1 MQRFVQHQ
9 KLFLL
14 AALTAA
20 VFMHQAR
27 AAGPEEA
34 GDGAVHPGASQQILL
49 AAAPEADRHHSNRV
63 AGKRPATGKDKE
75 SEGRTARRDALLPLP
90 SNIENGSIVALMCGR
105 TYVGTLNLVG
115 KYNVRVRTEGG
126 CGKASISPGQPVS
139 GWVREH
145 GHIYSAPIRFK
156 PAQVSIGGQPVDLAH
171 FPNRPKIWAK
181 GKTQNPNQ
189 LRFAL
194 PSADLAG
201 AQLVFRANE
210 WLIEKRPVREYADG
224 SILLA
229 PKVGDAF
236 DLPAEPEFYVEGK
249 LWMLDSPG
257 EWAASGGRLYVWAAD
272 GKSPEGRV
280 WASPDASGIDATDSK
295 EVSIENVRVFDSKI
309 GIDGSNSTNLRI
321 RHVEIANSAEDGI
334 FAGGTGLLVEHARI
348 SNSVQNG
355 IYGFYGIRNSTVAHS
370 TVTSTGM
377 VGMPKRSKGAIVFE
391 DASGQRITDNK
402 VLNSSYIGIR
412 VHRDAVVADNLIDG
426 ACLILTDCGGIYTF
440 APRKEALNVR
450 IERNTIKN
458 LAQRQAYA
466 VYLDDNANGVTVANN
481 VIENNPGGL
490 EIHNGFDNLITGNV
504 FKSSGYEHI
513 LMNETTHTPSLR
525 QNRIVRNVFVS
536 NKGEPTYRLWS
547 LVKQPTAELF
557 ASYNDNVYTAD
568 ASNFAEIAGT
578 GMVNFNAWKKRMR
591 QDERSVLKSAPRGT
605 PAKS

>member
-1 MQRFVQHQ
+1 MNRFTFNQALYMLVALAGAICVRHAPAAELAQYAAADELARQRAPQSFV
-9 KLFLL
+9 
-14 AALTAA
+14 
-20 VFMHQAR
+20 
-27 AAGPEEA
+27 
-34 GDGAVHPGASQQILL
+34 L
-49 AAAPEADRHHSNRV
+49 AAATDEDADYGKAGRG
-63 AGKRPATGKDKE
+63 AGKRHAK
-75 SEGRTARRDALLPLP
+75 EGRESKPIRHDALLPLP
-90 SNIENGSIVALMCGR
+90 ANIANGSIVSLMCGR

-115 KYNVRVRTEGG
+115 KYNVRVRTDGA
-126 CGKASISPGQPVS
+126 CGKAAISPGQPVT
-139 GWVREH
+139 GWVREYKN
-145 GHIYSAPIRFK
+145 IYSAPIRFS
-156 PAQVSIGGQPVDLAH
+156 PAQVSVGGEPIELAH

-181 GKTQNPNQ
+181 GKTRNPNQ
-189 LRFAL
+189 LRFAM

-201 AQLVFRANE
+201 AQLVFRAND
-210 WLIEKRPVREYADG
+210 WLIEKRPVREFSDG

-257 EWAASGGRLYVWAAD
+257 EWAVNAGRLYVWAPD

-280 WASPDASGIDATDSK
+280 WASPNASGIDATDSK
-295 EVSIENVRVFDSKI
+295 EVSIDNVRVFSAKI
-309 GIDGSNSTNLRI
+309 GIDGSNSTNLHI
-321 RHVEIANSAEDGI
+321 RNVDITNSAEDGI
-334 FAGGTGLLVEHARI
+334 FAGGSGLLVEHARI

-370 TVTSTGM
+370 TITSTGM

-391 DASGQRITDNK
+391 DASGQRIIDNK

-412 VHRDAVVADNLIDG
+412 VHRDAVVSDNLVDG

-440 APRKEALNVR
+440 APHKEALNVR

-490 EIHNGFDNLITGNV
+490 EMHNGFNNLITGNV
-504 FKSSGYEHI
+504 FKASGYEHI
-513 LMNETTHTPSLR
+513 LMNETTPSPSVR
-525 QNRIVRNVFVS
+525 QNQIVKNVFVS
-536 NKGEPTYRLWS
+536 SKGEPTYRLWS
-547 LVKQPTAELF
+547 MVQRPTVELF
-557 ASYNDNVYTAD
+557 ALYNDNVYSAG

-578 GMVNFNAWKKRMR
+578 GMVSFNAWKNRMR
-591 QDERSVLKSAPRGT
+591 QDARSVLKAAAS
-605 PAKS
+605 